1 MSLTIADLKLGDLRK
16 DYPNIPIMALTAT
29 APEKVQDDIIRVLGI
44 EGCTV
49 LKQSFNRPNLHYE
62 VRPKNKAVLNEIV
75 SFIRAQP
82 PGVSGIVYCS
92 SREKCEIIAKELR
105 DKDIRAWHYHA
116 GMTKGDRRK
125 IQEGW
130 QEHKFE
136 VIVATIAFGMGIDKP
151 DVRYVIHHSLP
162 RSLEGYYQETGR
174 AGRDG
179 KNSTCILFYTYGDSK
194 TIQNLIYNEQSL
206 SSAQK
211 ERQLD
216 NLKEVLR
223 FCNNKTDCRRT
234 QILSFFNEKFDAAN
248 CNRGCDVCLGREE
261 NNFVIEDV
269 SADARAVV
277 DMMRAFRSTERIT
290 VINAADCYRGAKGSA
305 GKDLDRNP
313 YHGAGKHWGR
323 GDAER
328 LIQNLV
334 IEGCLKE
341 YITANRNGWSNS
353 YVTVS
358 QMTRRFGKLTRLG
371 WTPRPRFCGWSP
383 KVDDGL
389 STGRGTEAEEDN
401 EGLCCCF
408 YWYHW
413 PSSGRASGSAET
425 DEAARFQPTQSEAFP
440 TTDIRGGTGV

>member
-1 MSLTIADLKLGDLRK
+1 
-16 DYPNIPIMALTAT
+16 MALTAT

-44 EGCTV
+44 RGCTV

-62 VRPKNKAVLNEIV
+62 VRPKQKNVLEKIV
-75 SFIRAQP
+75 NFIKTQTQ
-82 PGVSGIVYCS
+82 GVSGIVYCS

-179 KNSTCILFYTYGDSK
+179 KNSTCILYYTYADSK
-194 TIQNLIYNEQSL
+194 TVLNLINNDQNLSRP
-206 SSAQK
+206 QK
-211 ERQLD
+211 ERQTD
-216 NLKEVLR
+216 ALKEVLR
-223 FCNNKTDCRRT
+223 FCHNKTDCRRT
-234 QILSFFNEKFDAAN
+234 QILAFFNESFNAAN
-248 CNRGCDVCLGREE
+248 CNQGCDVCMDREK
-261 NNFVIEDV
+261 NNIVVEDV

-277 DMMRAFRSTERIT
+277 EMMKAFSSSDRIT
-290 VINAADCYRGAKGSA
+290 IINAADCYRGAKGTA

-313 YHGAGKHWGR
+313 HHGAGQHWGR

-341 YITANRNGWSNS
+341 YIIANRNGWSS
-353 YVTVS
+353 AYVTVS
-358 QMTRRFGKLTRLG
+358 
-371 WTPRPRFCGWSP
+371 PSN
-383 KVDDGL
+383 
-389 STGRGTEAEEDN
+389 EAVE
-401 EGLCCCF
+401 
-408 YWYHW
+408 
-413 PSSGRASGSAET
+413 S
-425 DEAARFQPTQSEAFP
+425 
-440 TTDIRGGTGV
+440 

>member
-1 MSLTIADLKLGDLRK
+1 MKLGDLRK

-44 EGCTV
+44 EGCKV

-62 VRPKNKAVLNEIV
+62 VRPKKKAVLDEIV
-75 SFIRAQP
+75 SFIRTQP
-82 PGVSGIVYCS
+82 SGVSGIVYCS

-194 TIQNLIYNEQSL
+194 TIQNLIAGDQNL
-206 SSAQK
+206 SWDKK

-216 NLKEVLR
+216 SLKEVLR

-234 QILSFFNEKFDAAN
+234 QILAFFNESFNASN
-248 CNRGCDVCLGREE
+248 CNQGCDVCLGRDQ

-269 SADARAVV
+269 TADARAVV
-277 DMMRAFRSTERIT
+277 EMMKCFGKGDRIT
-290 VINAADCYRGAKGSA
+290 VINAADCFRGAKGSA

-313 YHGAGKHWGR
+313 HYGAGQHWGR

-341 YITANRNGWSNS
+341 YITANRSGWSNS

-358 QMTRRFGKLTRLG
+358 QDDEPIREADPVA
-371 WTPRPRFCGWSP
+371 WTQGPRFLERAP
-383 KVDDGL
+383 KADDGL
-389 STGRGTEAEEDN
+389 PSGGGSEAKEDN
-401 EGLCCCF
+401 EGCSCLCH
-408 YWYHW
+408 WYSRS
-413 PSSGRASGSAET
+413 SSGRASGSAET
-425 DEAARFQPTQSEAFP
+425 DQAARL
-440 TTDIRGGTGV
+440 